1 VKSLFEQTF
10 KPILLE
16 KYPEENRINHALLPI
31 FCFPEGIH
39 LSKELKGFISFNF
52 VLTQENGDRVYAN
65 CLSFKESLDE
75 SVKNKLNLNT
85 PDKIFYEKA
94 ICLLSRHRYTD

>member
-10 KPILLE
+10 KPVLLE
-16 KYPEENRINHALLPI
+16 KYPEENKINQTLLPI

-39 LSKELKGFISFNF
+39 LSKELKGFITFNF
-52 VLTQENGDRVYAN
+52 VLTQENGDRIYAN

-75 SVKNKLNLNT
+75 SIKSKLSLNIS
-85 PDKIFYEKA
+85 DKIY
-94 ICLLSRHRYTD
+94 Y